1 MQYGSRFLVCLEKS
15 MQNGVCSAY
24 CIGKGGRDTRD
35 CNMNAHRIHI
45 AADYRKANQA
55 EYKRKKRKPLKT
67 QRFTLSCITESMGFE
82 PTHRSPGLTHFECAP
97 LNRLGNSPVL
107 AYYRAWVVFWQSQ
120 ISLLYA
126 PVLLYNYSTFLCTV
140 DPPQARSATGGCK
153 DKPDH
158 G

>member
-82 PTHRSPGLTHFECAP
+82 PTKEARKIRLYRLPCCISCCISKLLSKYALNCAENCFC
-97 LNRLGNSPVL
+97 LSFMR
-107 AYYRAWVVFWQSQ
+107 R
-120 ISLLYA
+120 
-126 PVLLYNYSTFLCTV
+126 
-140 DPPQARSATGGCK
+140 R
-153 DKPDH
+153 
-158 G
+158 